1 MFIVQAGEFI
11 KSIGLIVQ
19 QLAYSH
25 IGTFFVEVMTVFFT
39 LSILGKLR
47 YRENGGEYGTCTL

>member
-11 KSIGLIVQ
+11 KSMGLIVQ

-47 YRENGGEYGTCTL
+47 YRENGG